1 MLNICI
7 PLAITSPRDVTHM
20 VIFDMDSSMS
30 CLLLEMTSFLSFFIR
45 KSCLMVFINSCSC
58 CAWDSVFS
66 ICLLLLSTNLAIL
79 ERDTVPFLFFF
90 LPEDGT
96 GVSADR
102 LALEESGD
110 TTIIIDVSKISK
122 IE

>member
-1 MLNICI
+1 MPSLIVNQLGNIG
-7 PLAITSPRDVTHM
+7 
-20 VIFDMDSSMS
+20 
-30 CLLLEMTSFLSFFIR
+30 
-45 KSCLMVFINSCSC
+45 
-58 CAWDSVFS
+58 
-66 ICLLLLSTNLAIL
+66 
-79 ERDTVPFLFFF
+79 ERHGTFPFFF

-110 TTIIIDVSKISK
+110 TTIDVSKISK

>member
-1 MLNICI
+1 M
-7 PLAITSPRDVTHM
+7 PGT
-20 VIFDMDSSMS
+20 
-30 CLLLEMTSFLSFFIR
+30 
-45 KSCLMVFINSCSC
+45 
-58 CAWDSVFS
+58 VFS
-66 ICLLLLSTNLAIL
+66 PYAFSYCQVNQLGNIGETHTVLYLS
-79 ERDTVPFLFFF
+79 FFF

-110 TTIIIDVSKISK
+110 TTKIIDVSKISK

>member
-1 MLNICI
+1 MPSLIVNQLGNIG
-7 PLAITSPRDVTHM
+7 
-20 VIFDMDSSMS
+20 
-30 CLLLEMTSFLSFFIR
+30 
-45 KSCLMVFINSCSC
+45 
-58 CAWDSVFS
+58 
-66 ICLLLLSTNLAIL
+66 
-79 ERDTVPFLFFF
+79 ERHGTFPFFF

-110 TTIIIDVSKISK
+110 STVDVSKISK